1 MGEID
6 EAIELITSDASG
18 YVTSNEW
25 DGRIDRGILDKN
37 LLDGKVS
44 DGEREV
50 MHSLLDLITAFAN
63 PDGNAE
69 LAPLVGVEE
78 RKKWLCATRDMSST
92 EMLLPFLEKGVSAD
106 ELRTMNVYDMTSL
119 FMAEYT
125 DKAQL
130 KLLRVTQK
138 PGMVTK

>member
-78 RKKWLCATRDMSST
+78 KKVAVRHSRYEQHGDVTSIPRKRC
-92 EMLLPFLEKGVSAD
+92 ECG
-106 ELRTMNVYDMTSL
+106 
-119 FMAEYT
+119 
-125 DKAQL
+125 
-130 KLLRVTQK
+130 
-138 PGMVTK
+138 